1 MAHRAQICILLWR
14 VPAGVNAFC
23 AAFLSD
29 FDRRASLIAP
39 DELGMPVAQKAG
51 MKHILVADDNVAMAA
66 LVARAL
72 PGYKVTTAHNGLE
85 ALVLAKT
92 LPNCDLVIA
101 DYLMPALTGA
111 QLATR
116 LRLERP
122 SVKTLL
128 ITGHAAHLESNGA
141 DTDDRLAKPFHVT
154 DLREK
159 VARLIGRAES

>member
-1 MAHRAQICILLWR
+1 
-14 VPAGVNAFC
+14 
-23 AAFLSD
+23 
-29 FDRRASLIAP
+29 
-39 DELGMPVAQKAG
+39 MPVAQRDG

-101 DYLMPALTGA
+101 DYVMPALTGA

-128 ITGHAAHLESNGA
+128 ITGHSEHVDA
-141 DTDDRLAKPFHVT
+141 DDGTDDRLAKPFHVA

>member
-1 MAHRAQICILLWR
+1 MSQL
-14 VPAGVNAFC
+14 VGT
-23 AAFLSD
+23 
-29 FDRRASLIAP
+29 
-39 DELGMPVAQKAG
+39 PVAQPYP
-51 MKHILVADDNVAMAA
+51 MKHILVADDNIAMAA

-72 PGYKVTTAHNGLE
+72 PGYKITTAHNGLE
-85 ALVLAKT
+85 ALVLART

-101 DYLMPALTGA
+101 DYVMPALTGA

-128 ITGHAAHLESNGA
+128 MTGHATQVDADAA
-141 DTDDRLAKPFHVT
+141 DTDDQLAKPFHIA

>member
-1 MAHRAQICILLWR
+1 
-14 VPAGVNAFC
+14 
-23 AAFLSD
+23 
-29 FDRRASLIAP
+29 
-39 DELGMPVAQKAG
+39 
-51 MKHILVADDNVAMAA
+51 MKHILVADDNVALAA

-72 PGYKVTTAHNGLE
+72 HGYKVTTAHNGLE

-101 DYLMPALTGA
+101 DYVMPALTGA

-128 ITGHAAHLESNGA
+128 ITGHAAQIDSA
-141 DTDDRLAKPFHVT
+141 DDCTDDQLAKPFHVAA
-154 DLREK
+154 LREK
-159 VARLIGRAES
+159 VAKLIGRAES

>member
-1 MAHRAQICILLWR
+1 
-14 VPAGVNAFC
+14 VGT
-23 AAFLSD
+23 
-29 FDRRASLIAP
+29 
-39 DELGMPVAQKAG
+39 PVAEPRP
-51 MKHILVADDNVAMAA
+51 MKHILVADDNIAMAA
-66 LVARAL
+66 LVANSL

-101 DYLMPALTGA
+101 DYVMPALTGA

-122 SVKTLL
+122 SVKMLL
-128 ITGHAAHLESNGA
+128 MTGHGA
-141 DTDDRLAKPFHVT
+141 QVDADDADSDDRLAKPFHVA

-159 VARLIGRAES
+159 VAKLIGRAES

>member
-1 MAHRAQICILLWR
+1 
-14 VPAGVNAFC
+14 
-23 AAFLSD
+23 
-29 FDRRASLIAP
+29 
-39 DELGMPVAQKAG
+39 

-66 LVARAL
+66 LVASAL

-92 LPNCDLVIA
+92 LPHCDLVIA
-101 DYLMPALTGA
+101 DYVMPALTGA

-128 ITGHAAHLESNGA
+128 ITGHPAQLAAA
-141 DTDDRLAKPFHVT
+141 DTDDRLAKPFHIA

-159 VARLIGRAES
+159 VAKLIGRAES

>member
-1 MAHRAQICILLWR
+1 
-14 VPAGVNAFC
+14 
-23 AAFLSD
+23 
-29 FDRRASLIAP
+29 
-39 DELGMPVAQKAG
+39 

-72 PGYKVTTAHNGLE
+72 PGYKVTTVHNGLE
-85 ALVLAKT
+85 ALALAKT

-101 DYLMPALTGA
+101 DCVMPALTGA

-122 SVKTLL
+122 SVKMLL
-128 ITGHAAHLESNGA
+128 MTGHSAHVDAEDAG
-141 DTDDRLAKPFHVT
+141 TDDRLAKPFHVA

-159 VARLIGRAES
+159 VAKLIGRAES

>member
-1 MAHRAQICILLWR
+1 
-14 VPAGVNAFC
+14 
-23 AAFLSD
+23 
-29 FDRRASLIAP
+29 
-39 DELGMPVAQKAG
+39 

-66 LVARAL
+66 LVKQAL

-92 LPNCDLVIA
+92 LPHCDLVIA
-101 DYLMPALTGA
+101 DYVMPALTGA

-128 ITGHAAHLESNGA
+128 MTGHAEQVDSRGT
-141 DTDDRLAKPFHVT
+141 DTDDQLAKPFHLA

-159 VARLIGRAES
+159 VAKLIGRAES